1 MIAGWCPVR
10 AFKRRRCGGPTDWL
24 LLVAAAL
31 FVGYAAAAAWSLVCK
46 LGGW

>member
-10 AFKRRRCGGPTDWL
+10 AYRCRRRRDPTDWL
-24 LLVAAAL
+24 LLVMVAL
-31 FVGYAAAAAWSLVCK
+31 LIGYSAAAAWGLVCK